1 MHFIKSFVN
10 DAIGINHRNNI
21 LLDRHYTAKLG
32 DFGFSREF
40 VQITEGR
47 SVITAAAVAKSAGY
61 SPPELDTCHV
71 SPKSDMYS
79 YGVVS
84 AVF

>member
-1 MHFIKSFVN
+1 MDH
-10 DAIGINHRNNI
+10 
-21 LLDRHYTAKLG
+21 HYTAKLG
-32 DFGFSREF
+32 DFSFSREF
-40 VQITEGR
+40 VQVTEGR
-47 SVITAAAVAKSAGY
+47 SVITTTAVTAKSAGY

-84 AVF
+84 VVF